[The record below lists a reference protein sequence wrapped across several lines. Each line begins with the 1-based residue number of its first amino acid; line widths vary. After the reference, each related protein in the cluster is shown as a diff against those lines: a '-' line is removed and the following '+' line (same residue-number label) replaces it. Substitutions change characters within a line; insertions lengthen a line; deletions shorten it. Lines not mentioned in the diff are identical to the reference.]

1 MERGMAARRC
11 ARTRYL
17 ALACVK
23 AEKMSEEK
31 VKEWS
36 ARQKFAR
43 FLEEHKKRKTPERFV
58 ILEKIFSS
66 QAHVGAEALYNL
78 LLADGYRVNR
88 ATVYN
93 TLDLLVEAGLVR
105 RVTLGDGMT
114 RYERV
119 SGSINH
125 HHLICTRC
133 GKVKEVKA
141 VNTVAE
147 LLPKKPRSFEPAY
160 YTLYIYGMCS
170 SCARREQMMRAGTT
184 EKSR

>member
-58 ILEKIFSS
+58 ILEKSFPLR
-66 QAHVGAEALYNL
+66 HMWE
-78 LLADGYRVNR
+78 
-88 ATVYN
+88 
-93 TLDLLVEAGLVR
+93 
-105 RVTLGDGMT
+105 
-114 RYERV
+114 
-119 SGSINH
+119 
-125 HHLICTRC
+125 
-133 GKVKEVKA
+133 
-141 VNTVAE
+141 
-147 LLPKKPRSFEPAY
+147 PRPF
-160 YTLYIYGMCS
+160 
-170 SCARREQMMRAGTT
+170 TT
-184 EKSR
+184 CCWPTGIV

>member
-1 MERGMAARRC
+1 
-11 ARTRYL
+11 
-17 ALACVK
+17 
-23 AEKMSEEK
+23 MSEEK
-31 VKEWS
+31 AKEWS
-36 ARQKFAR
+36 ARQRFAR

-58 ILEKIFSS
+58 ILDKIFSS
-66 QAHVGAEALYNL
+66 SAHVDVDTLYNH
-78 LLADGYRVNR
+78 LLADEYHVSR

-105 RVTLGDGMT
+105 RVTLGDGVM

-119 SGSINH
+119 AGSVNH

-141 VNTVAE
+141 VRTVTE
-147 LLPKKPRSFEPAY
+147 LFPKKPRSFEPLY

-170 SCARREQMMRAGTT
+170 SCMRREQAMRAAT
-184 EKSR
+184 EGKSK

>member
-1 MERGMAARRC
+1 
-11 ARTRYL
+11 
-17 ALACVK
+17 
-23 AEKMSEEK
+23 MSEEK
-31 VKEWS
+31 AKEWS

-66 QAHVGAEALYNL
+66 QAHVGVDTLYKQ
-78 LLADGYRVNR
+78 LLADGYRVSR

-119 SGSINH
+119 SGSMNH

-141 VNTVAE
+141 VSTVAE

-160 YTLYIYGMCS
+160 YTLYILS
-170 SCARREQMMRAGTT
+170 LIHI
-184 EKSR
+184 